1 MGWFVFIDQRCN
13 APCGTLTLVPNKPAT
28 QNRSVRIPHELWEE
42 VLRIARDQH
51 TTATEIVIR
60 ALRAY
65 VRRYP
70 AD

>member
-1 MGWFVFIDQRCN
+1 M
-13 APCGTLTLVPNKPAT
+13 PNQPAT
-28 QNRSVRIPHELWEE
+28 QNRSIRVPDELWDA
-42 VLRIARDQH
+42 VLRISADQH
-51 TTATEIVIR
+51 VTATEIVLR